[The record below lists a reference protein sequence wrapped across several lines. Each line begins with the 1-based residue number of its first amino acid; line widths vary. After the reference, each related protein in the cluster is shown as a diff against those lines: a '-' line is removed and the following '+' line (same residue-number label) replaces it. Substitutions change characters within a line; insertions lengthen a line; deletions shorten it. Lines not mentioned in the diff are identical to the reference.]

1 MEEKQE
7 QFLERIRKDFNEY
20 KNSILE
26 KSNKEEIFSL
36 AYKITV
42 IQNFADG
49 IESFMGTENIE
60 LDEEIIE
67 KALKYKGNLMDYF
80 WEDFFSSNNI
90 DLNDF
95 FVEWINELPGIVE
108 KSLDKMI
115 TLALETSLKL

>member
-7 QFLERIRKDFNEY
+7 QFLERVRKDFNEY

-108 KSLDKMI
+108 KSLDKI
-115 TLALETSLKL
+115 GE